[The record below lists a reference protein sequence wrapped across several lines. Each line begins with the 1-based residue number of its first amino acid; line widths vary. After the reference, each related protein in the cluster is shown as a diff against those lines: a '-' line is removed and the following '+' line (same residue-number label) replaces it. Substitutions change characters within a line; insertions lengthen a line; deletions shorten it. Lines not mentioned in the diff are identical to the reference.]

1 MILKRKNVP
10 GCLKCIILDE
20 PPVGILATRDNI
32 FQKWKVTIQ
41 TGIIPS
47 DVNRNSPLLK
57 KL

>member
-1 MILKRKNVP
+1 M
-10 GCLKCIILDE
+10 CIIRDE
-20 PPVGILATRDNI
+20 IPVGILATHDNI
-32 FQKWKVTIQ
+32 FLKWKVIIQ